1 MWFMDEKKGARF
13 FLKFPLT
20 NLNALLKVI
29 IFGLIPILN
38 LISFGYILF
47 AARNIYE
54 KRYEM
59 PDFNEYS
66 IKSYFIVALL
76 AIAIGIIYAVP
87 IALFAGLLYLLVV
100 MTLKLVAISIIA
112 FILVIPISII
122 VALMSVAA
130 LLRFIETDEF
140 KEAFNLKE
148 VWGLINKANFGS
160 IL

>member
-1 MWFMDEKKGARF
+1 
-13 FLKFPLT
+13 
-20 NLNALLKVI
+20 
-29 IFGLIPILN
+29 
-38 LISFGYILF
+38 
-47 AARNIYE
+47 
-54 KRYEM
+54 M
-59 PDFNEYS
+59 PGFNEYS
-66 IKSYFIVALL
+66 IKSYFIAALL

-87 IALFAGLLYLLVV
+87 IALFAGLLYLLV

>member
-1 MWFMDEKKGARF
+1 
-13 FLKFPLT
+13 
-20 NLNALLKVI
+20 
-29 IFGLIPILN
+29 
-38 LISFGYILF
+38 
-47 AARNIYE
+47 
-54 KRYEM
+54 M

-87 IALFAGLLYLLVV
+87 IALFAGLLYLLV

-140 KEAFNLKE
+140 KEAFNL
-148 VWGLINKANFGS
+148 
-160 IL
+160 